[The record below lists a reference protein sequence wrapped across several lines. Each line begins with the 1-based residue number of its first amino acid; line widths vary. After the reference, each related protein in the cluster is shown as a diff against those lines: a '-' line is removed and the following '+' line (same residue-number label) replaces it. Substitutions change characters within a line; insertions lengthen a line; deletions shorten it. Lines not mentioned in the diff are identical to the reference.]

1 MRKLALA
8 LVLSTSLVGVGCAQ
22 LQTAQNLANIATT
35 SIDNPVTAEKMYQIE
50 AALRIAVEALLTYRR
65 ACIAGNADLRCRE
78 NIEAI
83 QPYTRQVP
91 PLLAELR
98 AFYRQDDKVNAL
110 VVYKRLGNIYNSI
123 LNQAATRGVNLG
135 V

>member
-8 LVLSTSLVGVGCAQ
+8 LVLSVSLAGCAQ
-22 LQTAQNLANIATT
+22 LQTASNLMNIATT

-50 AALRIAVEALLTYRR
+50 ASLRIAVEALLTYRR

-98 AFYRQDDKVNAL
+98 SFYRQDDKVNAL
-110 VVYKRLGNIYNSI
+110 VVYKRLGNIYNNI
-123 LNQAATRGVNLG
+123 VTQAAQRGVNIG
-135 V
+135 A